1 MQAVRRKA
9 AMDFGE
15 FLRRAV
21 LFVVIVVVVILLGS
35 VISRL
40 ASLLILV
47 FACWVF
53 SVGLN
58 YAVLRL
64 QRYGLSR
71 MAAILVTLLGTLL
84 VFVLAIAIILP
95 AFVEQIASLVAS
107 LPAAVESLVQRYEQ
121 LRLDS
126 DLAAQVL
133 PEFTLEQYQTLIETQ
148 FEEVIPDTGATTAI
162 NLNAL
167 FASAL
172 PLLGGIGSFVG
183 SLLANL
189 FLLLF
194 ITLYLLADPLVYY
207 RAVLAMVPTS
217 SEARAVEIINDIR
230 RAIVAW
236 MGALTI
242 SILFVGGMTTFV
254 LGVVLQIPNAVALGV
269 IAGLSSFIPNLG
281 YYIGLIPIVVF
292 TAAHNPLL
300 VIPAFIAYVVINET
314 DGKVI
319 QPRVVQNTLS
329 IPAGVV
335 LPFQIISASLF
346 GFFGIML
353 AVPILAIVIILVR
366 EVYVAE
372 LAGKRKPATHLEEN
386 TDGDLVLVY
395 DHKLPPP
402 SESVPVPAGAD

>member
-1 MQAVRRKA
+1 
-9 AMDFGE
+9 MDVGE
-15 FLRRAV
+15 FLRRSV
-21 LFVVIVVVVILLGS
+21 LFVVIVVVVVLLGS

-64 QRYGLSR
+64 QRYGMSR
-71 MAAILVTLLGTLL
+71 MGAIAVTLLGTLL
-84 VFVLAIAIILP
+84 FVVLAFALVLP
-95 AFVEQIASLVAS
+95 AFVEQVANLVRS
-107 LPAAVESLVQRYEQ
+107 LPGAIESLVERYEQ

-126 DLAAQVL
+126 ELAANLL
-133 PEFTLEQYQTLIETQ
+133 PEFTLEQYQNIIDAQ
-148 FEEVIPDTGATTAI
+148 FDEVIPQASAESAI
-162 NLNAL
+162 DLNAL
-167 FASAL
+167 LGSAL
-172 PLLGGIGSFVG
+172 PLLGGIGSFIG
-183 SLLANL
+183 GLLANL
-189 FLLLF
+189 FLVLF

-292 TAAHNPLL
+292 TAAHDPIL
-300 VIPAFIAYVVINET
+300 VIPAFIAYVIINET

-319 QPRVVQNTLS
+319 QPRVVQNTLA

-335 LPFQIISASLF
+335 LPFQIVSASLF
-346 GFFGIML
+346 GFFGILL
-353 AVPILAIVIILVR
+353 AVPILAVFIILVR
-366 EVYVAE
+366 EIYVVE
-372 LAGKRKPATHLEEN
+372 LLGKREPSTHLEEN

-395 DHKLPPP
+395 DALPP
-402 SESVPVPAGAD
+402 ESSVLPVNAPRD